1 MSLVSFEIVDSV
13 AHLRMDD
20 GKANALSYA
29 MMDELDAAFT
39 RAEKEAKAAILSGRS
54 GKFSAGFDL
63 KEMMAGPDRAR
74 ALVSRGADLLLRAY
88 LLPLPFVTVA
98 TGHALA
104 GGALLLA
111 TGDVRIA
118 SRGPFQIG
126 LNEVQIGLPVPVL
139 AMELARDRLA
149 PAHFIAAT
157 MFATIYDPEHA
168 KVAGWVDEV
177 ADDGDAVQRGHAY
190 AKKLTGL
197 NTSPYARSKEIMRE
211 RTVKYIKETL
221 PHDLERL
228 VPSPS

>member
-1 MSLVSFEIVDSV
+1 MSLVSIELKDGI
-13 AHLRMDD
+13 AHLGMDD

-29 MMDELDAAFT
+29 MMDALDHAFDQAAT
-39 RAEKEAKAAILSGRS
+39 HAKAVVLSGRA
-54 GKFSAGFDL
+54 GRFSAGFDL

-88 LLPLPFVTVA
+88 MLPMPLVTVA

-111 TGDVRIA
+111 TGDVRFA
-118 SRGPFQIG
+118 ARGPFQIG

-149 PAHFIAAT
+149 PSHFIPAT
-157 MFATIYDPEHA
+157 LFATIYDPDQA

-177 ADDGDAVQRGHAY
+177 VDAEALLARADEQ
-190 AKKLTGL
+190 AKKLATLGMA
-197 NTSPYARSKEIMRE
+197 PYAKSKEIMRE
-211 RTVKYIKETL
+211 RTVSYIRETL
-221 PHDLERL
+221 PQDLERL
-228 VPSPS
+228 VPSPA